1 MTDAAPP
8 RVFISYS
15 HDSPE
20 HQDQVLELA
29 DRLRADGVDAI
40 IDQYVQSPPEG
51 WPAWCEA
58 EIDKADF
65 VLMVCTEIYLPRVR
79 RNEEPGVGRGVLWEG
94 RLIYQYVYDA
104 GPVSAK
110 FVPVLLAHGSEANV
124 PVPVKGGT
132 IYKVEAAEGYDALLR
147 LLMARPL
154 TPMPP
159 LGPPKPLPP
168 RERRGGGAQEEPSK
182 LTASLPHPR
191 VEDLFVGRSK
201 SSLVPYS
208 RRTERAA
215 RSSSPAW
222 RGSAS
227 PTW

>member
-65 VLMVCTEIYLPRVR
+65 VLI
-79 RNEEPGVGRGVLWEG
+79 
-94 RLIYQYVYDA
+94 
-104 GPVSAK
+104 
-110 FVPVLLAHGSEANV
+110 
-124 PVPVKGGT
+124 
-132 IYKVEAAEGYDALLR
+132 LLR
-147 LLMARPL
+147 
-154 TPMPP
+154 
-159 LGPPKPLPP
+159 
-168 RERRGGGAQEEPSK
+168 Q
-182 LTASLPHPR
+182 
-191 VEDLFVGRSK
+191 
-201 SSLVPYS
+201 
-208 RRTERAA
+208 
-215 RSSSPAW
+215 
-222 RGSAS
+222 
-227 PTW
+227 